1 MHRWSLASH
10 SARNDLRLWALDRVG
25 RTENIETALTM
36 LRRLVLRDFVIVD
49 RLELEFETGFGALTG
64 ETGAGKSILVDALSL
79 VLGERADGAV
89 VRAGK
94 ERAEVAAE
102 FDVASDGPLSDWL
115 RDNDFEAGDGCLM
128 RRVIDAS
135 GKSRAY
141 INGASATLSQLK
153 TAGEW
158 LADIH
163 GQHAHQSLLRAD
175 AQRALLDSHAGLTEL
190 AREVAEAFRAWQ
202 RLRQARE
209 KAEHDSVASVRE
221 REMLEWQVAEL
232 QTLAFDAAQWQD
244 DNREHRRLSH
254 AASLIEGADATLQ
267 ALDEGD
273 LAVVPMVDQVLGR
286 LRDLQEVDA
295 ALKEPLDLLESARI
309 QLGEASH
316 ALSRYRQHLEI
327 DPQRLEE
334 LEARL
339 QAVTLLARKHRVPAE
354 DLASI
359 AAELG
364 ARLDELR
371 LLADPAALAERET
384 AAHRQFETRAKKL
397 GVGRKK
403 AAAMLSK
410 QVSAA
415 MQQLAMA
422 GGRFEIALEPV
433 PEGAS
438 YGLERVAFTVTAN
451 TGQPLRPL
459 AKVVSGGELSRIGL
473 AIQVIASQA
482 GDVQTLIFDE
492 VDVGIGG
499 GVAEIVGQLLKQLG
513 AGRQVLCVTHL
524 PQVAAQA
531 DWQWSVAKETMG
543 GETLSRVSALD
554 SKSRVEEVARMLGG
568 VKITDTTREH
578 AREMLGLSHKDFL
591 SMETTGRVR
600 S

>member
-1 MHRWSLASH
+1 MHRWPLASH
-10 SARNDLRLWALDRVG
+10 SARNDLRLWAVDRVG

-79 VLGERADGAV
+79 VLGERADGGV

-102 FDVASDGPLSDWL
+102 FDVASDGPLSAWL

-221 REMLEWQVAEL
+221 REMLEWQVTEL
-232 QTLAFDAAQWQD
+232 QALAFDATQWQD

-286 LRDLQEVDA
+286 LRDLHEVDA

-334 LEARL
+334 LETRL
-339 QAVTLLARKHRVPAE
+339 LAVTLLARKHRVPAE

-384 AAHRQFETRAKKL
+384 AAHRQFETLAKKL

-578 AREMLGLSHKDFL
+578 AREMLRLSHKDFL
-591 SMETTGRVR
+591 SMETTGRMR